1 MCVIIYIT
9 YNFLPSFL
17 IVLTMMIADK
27 DNDTVAVAVAEAGT
41 GAQARDK

>member
-1 MCVIIYIT
+1 MCDNIY
-9 YNFLPSFL
+9 YLQFSSFFT

-27 DNDTVAVAVAEAGT
+27 DNDTVAVAVVEAGT